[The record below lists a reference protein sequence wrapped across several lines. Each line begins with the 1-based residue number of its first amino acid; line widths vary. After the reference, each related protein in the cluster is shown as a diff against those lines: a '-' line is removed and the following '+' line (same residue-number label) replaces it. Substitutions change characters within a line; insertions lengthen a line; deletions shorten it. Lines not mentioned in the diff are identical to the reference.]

1 MIKALKRGVIIM
13 IIALVAAAGGGGYG
27 LYEYLMPMREQKE
40 AEVQAVQAEIEA
52 KRAEV
57 AKLKEEFILL
67 QIQLRKFKELEANGF
82 FNNQNRVK
90 AQEAFKRLGELS
102 GLLKTRYSIEP
113 GILVDVKQAAD
124 ANNVVLQSR
133 VTLDLESL
141 DDVDVFTFI
150 KGLQEKFPG
159 SVDMTSIDLMRTKEF
174 SVDLLREIGGG
185 DPVSVVSTK
194 LVFDWR
200 TMANKDHLDEADTS
214 SSASP
219 PEPIVIPIGI
229 PAPNIDGGT
238 SPQSQSAGQSAVTP
252 PAVAAQPGVQPSPQP
267 AVVQ

>member
-1 MIKALKRGVIIM
+1 MIKVLKRGVIIM
-13 IIALVAAAGGGGYG
+13 IIVLAVAVGGGGYG
-27 LYEYLMPMREQKE
+27 LYDYLIPMREQKE
-40 AEVQAVQAEIEA
+40 AEVRAVQAEIEA

-90 AQEAFKRLGELS
+90 AQEAFKKLGDLS
-102 GLLKTRYSIEP
+102 GLLKTRYSIDP
-113 GILVDVKQAAD
+113 GVLVDVKQAAD

-174 SVDLLREIGGG
+174 SVDLLRDIGKG

-194 LVFDWR
+194 IVFDWR

-219 PEPIVIPIGI
+219 PEPIITPSGAATSQANGI
-229 PAPNIDGGT
+229 NNPTQQQSGQTIVPSPMVAPQ
-238 SPQSQSAGQSAVTP
+238 PVVQS
-252 PAVAAQPGVQPSPQP
+252 SPQP